1 MAQQDTAACE
11 QLGVCQSRKTPC
23 SGCCSTQSTHTS
35 GPWMHIGDGR
45 VVLKSSLADDRLVDI
60 CDVTAC
66 DKWKA
71 NAELIAAAPDMLA
84 ALVVAREFI
93 SADRNALAEAVIF
106 PDGHMEQDDADAVAD
121 YDKALLQI
129 NAAIQRATGSEGGA
143 T

>member
-60 CDVTAC
+60 CDVAAC

-84 ALVVAREFI
+84 
-93 SADRNALAEAVIF
+93 
-106 PDGHMEQDDADAVAD
+106 D

-129 NAAIQRATGSEGGA
+129 DAAIQRATGSTGGA
-143 T
+143 A